1 METGHHCDGQSR
13 ESDKQRMGNR
23 LSRAVGNH
31 FTLANDSREI
41 YIDTDHWALRPFD
54 NAIYR
59 IRCTVLFRLLYWKG
73 CSASKSHSRCRHD
86 PRCREFASSYQGAA
100 SEDLVLCLAARL
112 PSRMLRF
119 QRFVVHPVRDGE
131 FRDPAENELGKSRAD
146 QRLVATNT

>member
-1 METGHHCDGQSR
+1 MR
-13 ESDKQRMGNR
+13 NR
-23 LSRAVGNH
+23 FSRAVGNH
-31 FTLANDSREI
+31 FILANGSREI
-41 YIDTDHWALRPFD
+41 YIDPDLRALHPVD
-54 NAIYR
+54 DAVCR
-59 IRCTVLFRLLYWKG
+59 IRCTVLFRLLDWKR
-73 CSASKSHSRCRHD
+73 CSASKSYARCRHD
-86 PRCREFASSYQGAA
+86 PRCLEYASSCQGAA